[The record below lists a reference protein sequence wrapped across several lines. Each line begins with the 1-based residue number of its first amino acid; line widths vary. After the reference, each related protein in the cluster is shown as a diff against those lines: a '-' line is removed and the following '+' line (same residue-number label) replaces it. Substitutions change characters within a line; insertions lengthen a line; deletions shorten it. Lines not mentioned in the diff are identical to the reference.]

1 MIWSNLSWINL
12 RKLLKK
18 NLMNQVKISMAR
30 SARNPKNVSLLAS
43 VELTTI
49 CFTYGNLKVSNLIS
63 QTMIKS
69 QSLVKTV
76 S

>member
-49 CFTYGNLKVSNLIS
+49 CFTYGNSKVSNLIS